1 MTTMPLLILGFLVF
15 ALCIAGILEYQF
27 HLKSLSLIPLR
38 IHVNG
43 TRGKSSVTRLVAAG
57 LREGG
62 LRTFA
67 KTTGTAPRVID
78 SEGKDRIIHRLRLPS
93 IGEQVRLLRYFS
105 VQKPDAVVI
114 ECMAVQPQYQWIA
127 EHKMVKSHIGV
138 ITNVRP
144 DHLDE
149 MGPTEEDVAY
159 SLCNTVPVNSVLITG
174 EDQKP
179 DILREVA
186 KQNSTKFIK
195 SDESSIQ
202 KKELDGFSY
211 MEHPANIAVAL
222 DVCKQVGV
230 NRSTALKGMHKVQPD
245 AGALVAWNLDIDN
258 KNVRFVNGMAANDPV
273 STLQIWNFISERF
286 ITNEETT
293 CIFFNSRD
301 DRPVRT
307 RQMIE
312 LTFEKI
318 KPDYFFIR
326 GDKVDKIIDTFG
338 KTSLKTSIDIIG
350 LEQPLEDVISSMKNL
365 PNKSLVY
372 AIGNQVG
379 AGQEILENIAML
391 KNNG

>member
-15 ALCIAGILEYQF
+15 ALCIAGILEHQL

-78 SEGKDRIIHRLRLPS
+78 SNGKDRIIHRLRLPS
-93 IGEQVRLLRYFS
+93 IGEQVKLLSYFS

-149 MGPTEEDVAY
+149 MGPTEEDVAH

-179 DILREVA
+179 DILKKVA
-186 KQNSTKFIK
+186 KQNGTTFIK
-195 SDESSIQ
+195 SEESSVQ
-202 KKELDGFSY
+202 KNELDGFNY

-222 DVCKQVGV
+222 DVCKQAGV

-245 AGALVAWNLDIDN
+245 VGALVAWDLDIN
-258 KNVRFVNGMAANDPV
+258 SKNIRFVNGMAANDPV

-286 ITNEETT
+286 ATDKETT

-307 RQMIE
+307 MQMIE

-318 KPDYFFIR
+318 KPDYFFVR
-326 GDKVDKIIDTFG
+326 GDKVKKIIDTFG
-338 KTSLKTSIDIIG
+338 KTSPKTSVEVIG
-350 LEQPLEDVISSMKNL
+350 LEKPLENVISNLKNL
-365 PNKSLVY
+365 PNNSLVY

-379 AGQEILENIAML
+379 AGQEILEKVASL
-391 KNNG
+391 KRND

>member
-1 MTTMPLLILGFLVF
+1 MTAMPLIILGFLVLT
-15 ALCIAGILEYQF
+15 LCVAGILEYQF
-27 HLKSLSLIPLR
+27 HLRSLSTIPLR

-78 SEGKDRIIHRLRLPS
+78 PEGKDRIIHRLRLPS
-93 IGEQVRLLRYFS
+93 IGEQVRLLSYFS
-105 VQKPDAVVI
+105 SQKPDAVVI

-127 EHKMVKSHIGV
+127 EHQMVKSHIGV

-149 MGPTEEDVAY
+149 MGPTEEDVAR

-179 DILREVA
+179 EIIKEVA
-186 KQNSTKFIK
+186 EQNDSLFIK
-195 SDESSIQ
+195 SNDSTI
-202 KKELDGFSY
+202 KKSELDQFSY
-211 MEHPANIAVAL
+211 MEHPSNIAVAL
-222 DVCKQVGV
+222 DVCQQAGV
-230 NRSTALKGMHKVQPD
+230 NRLTALRGMHKVQPD
-245 AGALVAWNLDIDN
+245 VGALISWDLDLDTKKIN
-258 KNVRFVNGMAANDPV
+258 FVNGMAANDPV
-273 STLQIWNFISERF
+273 STLQIWKFIMDRYV
-286 ITNEETT
+286 TNEETS
-293 CIFFNSRD
+293 CVFFNSRE
-301 DRPVRT
+301 DRPSRT

-312 LTFEKI
+312 LTFQEI

-326 GDKVDKIIDTFG
+326 GNKVKKTIDTFSNNSP
-338 KTSLKTSIDIIG
+338 KTTIAIIG
-350 LEQPLEDVISSMKNL
+350 LEEPFEDVISNFKKL
-365 PNKSLVY
+365 PNNTLIY

-379 AGQEILENIAML
+379 AGQEILEKISEY
-391 KNNG
+391 KSNG

>member
-1 MTTMPLLILGFLVF
+1 MPLLILGFLVF

-186 KQNSTKFIK
+186 KQNSTRFIK

-211 MEHPANIAVAL
+211 MEHPSNIAVAL

-286 ITNEETT
+286 VTDEETT

-326 GDKVDKIIDTFG
+326 GDKVKKIIDTFG
-338 KTSLKTSIDIIG
+338 NTSLKTSIDIIG
-350 LEQPLEDVISSMKNL
+350 LEQPLEDVISSLKNL

>member
-1 MTTMPLLILGFLVF
+1 MPLLILGFLVF

-105 VQKPDAVVI
+105 VQRPDAVVI

-174 EDQKP
+174 EEQKP

-211 MEHPANIAVAL
+211 MEHPSNIAVAL

-286 ITNEETT
+286 VTDEETT

-326 GDKVDKIIDTFG
+326 GDKVKKIIDTFG
-338 KTSLKTSIDIIG
+338 NTSLKTSIDIIG

-379 AGQEILENIAML
+379 AGQEILENIARL

>member
-1 MTTMPLLILGFLVF
+1 MPLLILGFLVF
-15 ALCIAGILEYQF
+15 ALCLAGILEHQF

-62 LRTFA
+62 LKTFA

-105 VQKPDAVVI
+105 AQKPDAVVI

-149 MGPTEEDVAY
+149 MGPTEEDVAH

-186 KQNSTKFIK
+186 KQNGTRFIK
-195 SDESSIQ
+195 SDESSVR
-202 KKELDGFSY
+202 KKELDGFNY
-211 MEHPANIAVAL
+211 MEHPSNIAVAL

-245 AGALVAWNLDIDN
+245 AGALVAWDLNMNN

-286 ITNEETT
+286 VTDEETT

-312 LTFEKI
+312 LTFENI

-326 GDKVDKIIDTFG
+326 GDKVKKIIDTFG
-338 KTSLKTSIDIIG
+338 KTSSKTSVEIIG
-350 LEQPLEDVISSMKNL
+350 LEQPLEDVISSLKNL
-365 PNKSLVY
+365 PNNSLVY

-391 KNNG
+391 KHNV